1 MLQQKELH
9 DYVVAT
15 GETHSVGE
23 FAELAFREAGLDWK
37 DYVVVDPKFLRPAE
51 VNTLQGDA
59 SKARRVLR
67 WKPEITF
74 EELVKMMVEADLKR
88 YEDKRVIHEV
98 AK

>member
-51 VNTLQGDA
+51 VNIIQGDA
-59 SKARRVLR
+59 SKARCVLG
-67 WKPEITF
+67 WKPEVTF
-74 EELVKMMVEADLKR
+74 EELVKMMVKADVRR
-88 YEDKRVIHEV
+88 YEGK
-98 AK
+98 